1 MSISHT
7 AGTTQLV
14 SPMGG
19 SGGTRKLGSFRT
31 FDTTGKVE
39 GVAGVWSKK
48 VTIGSAGQ
56 IGAFGKDGES
66 VVARKIVLFGMSFL
80 ARVNRRTRVP
90 RR

>member
-1 MSISHT
+1 M
-7 AGTTQLV
+7 ARTTQPF
-14 SPMGG
+14 SRTG
-19 SGGTRKLGSFRT
+19 RFAAIRNLGSFRT

-39 GVAGVWSKK
+39 GVAGDRSKN
-48 VTIGSAGQ
+48 VTIGSAGH

-66 VVARKIVLFGMSFL
+66 PCAGKIVLFGMSFL